1 MKQITLLMELMLLIL
16 KPNSPQLAQEDLEQ
30 INPDDLEEMDLQ
42 WEMAMLTI
50 RARSY
55 QAEEEHPTN
64 FALMAYTSSRSSSSS
79 DFEVETK
86 TQVCLLCEVILKQI
100 PAFNF
105 FCASFKSITAIE
117 KLGKWWDCQLGN
129 YTWGGGDS
137 GGGGDVLP
145 KGL

>member
-1 MKQITLLMELMLLIL
+1 MYVLRDVSCNTMADANINAPEV
-16 KPNSPQLAQEDLEQ
+16 PVAADSP
-30 INPDDLEEMDLQ
+30 
-42 WEMAMLTI
+42 
-50 RARSY
+50 
-55 QAEEEHPTN
+55 PTQ
-64 FALMAYTSSRSSSSS
+64 
-79 DFEVETK
+79 TK
-86 TQVCLLCEVILKQI
+86 TQVCLLCEVIQKQI

-105 FCASFKSITAIE
+105 FCASFESITAIE